1 MKLTSLEA
9 IMRALQE
16 GGVRYLIA
24 GGLAVNAHG
33 YMRMTHDVDIVLA
46 LDSRN
51 ITLAFD
57 ALAMI
62 GYRPIVPITAGQ
74 FADSLQREAW
84 IRDKGMVVLNFF
96 SGSHKE
102 TAIDVFVT
110 EPFVFEAEYGRALY
124 GLLAPG
130 LHVRFV
136 SIPTLIEMKRVA
148 NRPRDRDDI
157 EHLQII
163 MDLEAKHE

>member
-16 GGVRYLIA
+16 AQVRYLIA

-46 LDSRN
+46 LDSDN
-51 ITLAFD
+51 IVLAFD
-57 ALAMI
+57 SLARI
-62 GYRPIVPITAGQ
+62 GYRPIVPITASQ
-74 FADSLQREAW
+74 FADSSQREAW

-96 SGSHKE
+96 SNAHKE

-110 EPFVFEAEYGRALY
+110 EPFAFDIEYHRAVQ

-130 LHVRFV
+130 LNVRFV
-136 SIPTLIEMKRVA
+136 AIPTLIEMKRIA

-163 MDLEAKHE
+163 LDLEAKHE